1 MAEPGVPREAE
12 ELVTDCL
19 EMAHVSTC
27 HEDRPHVAPVWYHY
41 EDETVEF
48 VTGGRKLDN
57 LRENPR
63 IALSIERSE
72 DGVGQWHVVMF
83 GTAEIITDEDD
94 LWAGRTR
101 LFRKYR
107 GREPTLEEDGEPPE
121 ALVRVDVHST
131 VC

>member
-1 MAEPGVPREAE
+1 MAEPGVPAEAE
-12 ELVTDCL
+12 ELITDCL
-19 EMAHVSTC
+19 EMAHVATARD
-27 HEDRPHVAPVWYHY
+27 DRPHVAPVWYRY
-41 EDETVEF
+41 ESETVEF

-63 IALSIERSE
+63 IAVSIERSE

-83 GTAEIITDEDD
+83 GRAEIITDEEE

-107 GREPTLEEDGEPPE
+107 DREPTLEEDGEPPE
-121 ALVRVDVHST
+121 ALVRVDVEST